1 MRISDWSSDVCS
13 SDLYQCTARACEG
26 PGALWWTAD
35 GARIGFIHREG
46 WADAETAIYEWT
58 PGKELPSRLF
68 STTDLPLDCQPVN
81 NRLIFAAEK
90 STTPRQLV
98 LLAPAT
104 ARSAL
109 LYDPKPDF
117 SGFSISVEYTSKH
130 K

>member
-46 WADAETAIYEWT
+46 WADDETAIYEWT

-68 STTDLPLDCQPVN
+68 STPDLLLDYQPRSEERRVGKEC
-81 NRLIFAAEK
+81 I
-90 STTPRQLV
+90 STC
-98 LLAPAT
+98 
-104 ARSAL
+104 RSRWSL
-109 LYDPKPDF
+109 
-117 SGFSISVEYTSKH
+117 SN
-130 K
+130 

>member
-46 WADAETAIYEWT
+46 WADDETAIYEWT

-68 STTDLPLDCQPVN
+68 STTDLLLDCQPVTD
-81 NRLIFAAEK
+81 RLICAAGK
-90 STTPRQLV
+90 STKIG
-98 LLAPAT
+98 
-104 ARSAL
+104 SASCRERMCR
-109 LYDPKPDF
+109 Y
-117 SGFSISVEYTSKH
+117 G
-130 K
+130 